1 MQSVKISWY
10 ALAIVIVVLDQITK
24 LWVQAEFDV
33 WQRVNVLPVFD
44 LTLVY
49 NKGAAWSFLSD
60 AGGWQRWFL
69 TGISLVASVVLTI
82 WIYRTPTNKTLLI
95 AALTFILGGAVGN
108 LIDRATAGQVID
120 FLLFYYNDR
129 YFPAF
134 NLADSAITL
143 GAFLMILDMFVEAKQ
158 ARKDVSSEVESGN

>member
-1 MQSVKISWY
+1 MQSLKISWY
-10 ALAIVIVVLDQITK
+10 VIAIVIVVLDQITK

-60 AGGWQRWFL
+60 AGGWQRWLL
-69 TGISLVASVVLTI
+69 TGISLVASIVLVVWMHRLE
-82 WIYRTPTNKTLLI
+82 KSQKLLL

-108 LIDRATAGQVID
+108 LIDRAMVGQVVD
-120 FLLFYYNDR
+120 FLLFYYNDS

-143 GAFLMILDMFVEAKQ
+143 GAFLMILDLFVENKRMAG
-158 ARKDVSSEVESGN
+158 SSL

>member
-1 MQSVKISWY
+1 MNSVGTIKYYWY
-10 ALAIVIVVLDQITK
+10 ALAIIIVLLDQLTK

-33 WQRVNVLPVFD
+33 WQRLNVLPVFD

-49 NKGAAWSFLSD
+49 NKGAAWSFLSN

-69 TGISLVASVVLTI
+69 TGISLVASVVLTV
-82 WIYRTPTNKTLLI
+82 WIYRTPARQRLLL

-108 LIDRATAGQVID
+108 LIDRALAGQVVD
-120 FLLFYYNDR
+120 FLLFYYNDS

-143 GAFLMILDMFVEAKQ
+143 GAFLMILDLFME
-158 ARKDVSSEVESGN
+158 RKDTVGEAG